1 MDFPKEGQHA
11 IIFASKCEVMVVA
24 AKLLK
29 QLFDLKSDCAPMEEI
44 RSRIENDAAIKG
56 ANLAILIMAIVIAS
70 VGLNMNS
77 TAVVIGAMLIS
88 PLMGGIVATGY
99 GMASY
104 DVRFIRRSLIKLFF
118 QVLFSLLASM
128 LYFTLSPIS
137 TASSEILARTEPT
150 IWDVLIAFCGGIAGA
165 VGNTRIEKSNV
176 IPGVA
181 IATALMPPLC
191 TAGYGLAVHSAK
203 YFCGALYLF
212 FINSFFIALSSFLI
226 FKLLAVP
233 VSERVDPQH
242 ILRQKA
248 ALWIL
253 GIFVTVPSVYMAYQS
268 VNQDIEQTQIKTF
281 IRTEVHLDHA
291 NVVSYN
297 LTHTTLQLDLVGVPL
312 SAYQIDELQQS
323 LQGYS
328 KLKDRKLKVVQDN
341 RALSREEVQQII
353 TNKIGEGGKTDEG
366 QSYKEL
372 VNKYYPA
379 YQQTEQ
385 DKKIVQDI
393 KKQAAI
399 LFPDIQAVQG
409 GSLLAAD
416 QTGTA
421 YQSFVM
427 TITVKRP
434 VTAAEAGT
442 IRKWIQSQVR
452 LPVLVMIR
460 LADGDAEAVYGD
472 GIVP

>member
-1 MDFPKEGQHA
+1 
-11 IIFASKCEVMVVA
+11 
-24 AKLLK
+24 
-29 QLFDLKSDCAPMEEI
+29 
-44 RSRIENDAAIKG
+44 
-56 ANLAILIMAIVIAS
+56 
-70 VGLNMNS
+70 
-77 TAVVIGAMLIS
+77 
-88 PLMGGIVATGY
+88 
-99 GMASY
+99 
-104 DVRFIRRSLIKLFF
+104 
-118 QVLFSLLASM
+118 
-128 LYFTLSPIS
+128 
-137 TASSEILARTEPT
+137 
-150 IWDVLIAFCGGIAGA
+150 
-165 VGNTRIEKSNV
+165 
-176 IPGVA
+176 
-181 IATALMPPLC
+181 
-191 TAGYGLAVHSAK
+191 
-203 YFCGALYLF
+203 
-212 FINSFFIALSSFLI
+212 
-226 FKLLAVP
+226 
-233 VSERVDPQH
+233 
-242 ILRQKA
+242 
-248 ALWIL
+248 
-253 GIFVTVPSVYMAYQS
+253 
-268 VNQDIEQTQIKTF
+268 
-281 IRTEVHLDHA
+281 
-291 NVVSYN
+291 
-297 LTHTTLQLDLVGVPL
+297 
-312 SAYQIDELQQS
+312 
-323 LQGYS
+323 
-328 KLKDRKLKVVQDN
+328 
-341 RALSREEVQQII
+341 VQQII
-353 TNKIGEGGKTDEG
+353 TNKIGEGGKTGKG